1 MKICCVVSR
10 TQAVAEKTPV
20 LEADIPNAN
29 LRCTVYLPC
38 EFKELL
44 SSSGKKNEDYKII
57 RAMYKNTY
65 KRMFPT
71 VFVENLLNKL

>member
-1 MKICCVVSR
+1 MLISDALFICHVNLKSYL
-10 TQAVAEKTPV
+10 AL
-20 LEADIPNAN
+20 LE
-29 LRCTVYLPC
+29 
-38 EFKELL
+38 
-44 SSSGKKNEDYKII
+44 KKNEDYKII